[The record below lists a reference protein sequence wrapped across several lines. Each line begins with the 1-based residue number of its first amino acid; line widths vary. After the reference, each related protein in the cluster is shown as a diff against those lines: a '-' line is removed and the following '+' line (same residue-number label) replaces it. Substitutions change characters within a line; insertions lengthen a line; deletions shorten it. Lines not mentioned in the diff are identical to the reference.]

1 MKNSMLNLKFE
12 HIAFSFCILTY
23 EEKSVVPKFTLLK
36 KSKAILRGSY
46 SVYGDPLIKK
56 LKISLNRC

>member
-1 MKNSMLNLKFE
+1 MKNSMINLKFE

-36 KSKAILRGSY
+36 KSMAILRGSY

-56 LKISLNRC
+56 T